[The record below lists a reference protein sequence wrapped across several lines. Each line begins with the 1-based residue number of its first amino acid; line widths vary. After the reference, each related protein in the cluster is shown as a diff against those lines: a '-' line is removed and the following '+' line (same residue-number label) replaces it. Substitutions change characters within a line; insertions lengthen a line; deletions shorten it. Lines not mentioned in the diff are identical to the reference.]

1 MISMME
7 SIGMSRKSK
16 THRLDLDEP
25 EIHEITTIFK
35 ALADESRLRIILTLT
50 HREKLCV
57 SDIANLLGMS
67 ISSVSHHISK
77 LEYLGFVE
85 HQRIGKHVYHT
96 LSDKC
101 IVDIL
106 RRAKTHVH
114 GA

>member
-1 MISMME
+1 ME
-7 SIGMSRKSK
+7 SRGMSRQS
-16 THRLDLDEP
+16 TIHQLDFDEL
-25 EIHEITTIFK
+25 EIQEITTIFK
-35 ALADESRLRIILTLT
+35 ALADESRLRIILALT
-50 HREKLCV
+50 HRKKLCV
-57 SDIANLLGMS
+57 SEIADLLGMS

-85 HQRIGKHVYHT
+85 HQRIGKHVYHE

>member
-1 MISMME
+1 MINMIGSK
-7 SIGMSRKSK
+7 GMSRQSSV
-16 THRLDLDEP
+16 HQLQLDEP

-35 ALADESRLRIILTLT
+35 ALADKSRLRIILVLT
-50 HREKLCV
+50 HRKKLCV
-57 SDIANLLGMS
+57 SEIAELLGMS

-77 LEYLGFVE
+77 LEFLGFVE

-114 GA
+114 GD